1 MKKFAMVF
9 PGQGSQAVGMLADL
23 ANEYPVVTETFKQAS
38 EALGYDLWN
47 LVQQGPAEELNKTW
61 QTQPALL
68 AASVAIFRVWQE
80 KYPQLQPSVMAGHSL
95 GEYSALGTRRYW
107 CDVCDYWF
115 RQ

>member
-1 MKKFAMVF
+1 MVF

-61 QTQPALL
+61 QNSAGNLL
-68 AASVAIFRVWQE
+68 SGIRCDLPCMARKIPTIATKCDGWSQFR
-80 KYPQLQPSVMAGHSL
+80 
-95 GEYSALGTRRYW
+95 
-107 CDVCDYWF
+107 
-115 RQ
+115 